1 MVTEKGTEEV
11 NVLGDNPEVEVRAE
25 ENLSGDNP
33 EQGDLSHFDFGIN
46 EEDSHEDIWRKT
58 SEKHEVLEELLRKV
72 FQENEE
78 VLSKRIKEDVVVE
91 IKGYDFVHILNSFL
105 TLKDHN
111 VVLRNMVL
119 QLEHLLKTDDIGGM
133 NITKYLIDTFVS
145 LDLEDKLEE
154 DPDAHKEF
162 EE

>member
-1 MVTEKGTEEV
+1 MVTESPKVSGE
-11 NVLGDNPEVEVRAE
+11 NPEVEVRNE
-25 ENLSGDNP
+25 ENLQGVET

-46 EEDSHEDIWRKT
+46 EEDSHEDIWKKT
-58 SEKHEVLEELLRKV
+58 SEKHEILEELLRKI

-133 NITKYLIDTFVS
+133 NVTKYLIDTFVS
-145 LDLEDKLEE
+145 LDLEGKLEE
-154 DPDAHKEF
+154 DPDAHEEF